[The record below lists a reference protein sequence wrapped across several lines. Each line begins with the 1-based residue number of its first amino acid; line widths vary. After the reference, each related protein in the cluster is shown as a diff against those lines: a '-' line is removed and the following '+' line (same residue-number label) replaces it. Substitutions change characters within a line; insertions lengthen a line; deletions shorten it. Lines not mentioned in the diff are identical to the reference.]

1 MRNFKTTILM
11 AAVIAMAATTT
22 WGATILL
29 TQADVGGPTLT
40 GNDYLLT
47 QNVTWTSGNAFVFGN
62 NATFDGQGFSVSY
75 TGPSGSSGK
84 GFDTF
89 GSNYTLKNVT
99 INDAPDQG
107 VWGVNVSNILIEN
120 VTANNCG
127 ENGIALLG
135 GDNQEVSNCS
145 IIGCGFDATNSF
157 FQVGVLFGGGGPQ
170 SNIDIH
176 DCTITANFQMGLQ
189 VNTVSGSNFITD
201 NEISLIHNIG
211 MRLEGT
217 LDNLLVDGN
226 NIHDNNSE
234 GIRVRGSIAN
244 MSISN
249 NTIFNNTN
257 EGIDVNCPETVPSD
271 VTGNVVA
278 NNADPEIFAKNVDV
292 IGNAVKG
299 RVFIQ
304 ADSGQTVNVKRNCI
318 DGEGV
323 SQVMDIGPAGG
334 ATFIVENNTINN
346 YSNDAIRIHTAGTA
360 QFNYNLITGI
370 TLQFNRGTFA
380 FPAATSSLFANVF
393 WNPTGTGG
401 GCAGGANAVSPSGG
415 APICPNASDDPQY
428 QSLDVFNPLFLAPGC
443 GAANPL
449 IRNGSRGAHGDSDGD
464 GTADCDDTEVCDGLD
479 NDGDGQIDEGFDA
492 DNDGVADCYDNCPG
506 TFNPDQTDTDNDG
519 AGDACDGCPN
529 DPLKTSPGICGCGV
543 VETGDTD
550 LDGTPDCLDG
560 CPNDPNKVAPGD
572 CGCGIADT
580 DTDND
585 GTPDCNDLCPNDP
598 NKIAPGDCGCGIAD
612 TDTDNDGTPD
622 CNDLCPNDPNKIAP
636 GDCGCGI
643 ADTDTDSD
651 GVPDCDDNCPNTFNP
666 GQEDCDNDGIGD
678 VCEAVTEAQKCAAVE
693 LAVIDCVCNSGAA
706 LTNIRDFCDL
716 LIQCLDAEIAAA
728 DLCDPASC
736 RATVLANINTLLGS
750 NCQ

>member
-304 ADSGQTVNVKRNCI
+304 ADSGQTVNVKRNRI

-346 YSNDAIRIHTAGTA
+346 YTNDAIRIHSAGTA

-370 TLQFNRGTFA
+370 TAQYNRGTFA

-401 GCAGGANAVSPSGG
+401 GCAGGASAVSPSGG
-415 APICPNASDDPQY
+415 ATICPNASDDPQY

-492 DNDGVADCYDNCPG
+492 DNDGVADC
-506 TFNPDQTDTDNDG
+506 F
-519 AGDACDGCPN
+519 DGCPN

-560 CPNDPNKVAPGD
+560 CPNDPLKVSPGDCGCGVSDIDSDSDGVPDCNDLCPADPNKVAPGD
-572 CGCGIADT
+572 CGCGV
-580 DTDND
+580 
-585 GTPDCNDLCPNDP
+585 
-598 NKIAPGDCGCGIAD
+598 
-612 TDTDNDGTPD
+612 
-622 CNDLCPNDPNKIAP
+622 
-636 GDCGCGI
+636 

-651 GVPDCDDNCPNTFNP
+651 GTPDCDDNCPNTFNP

-693 LAVIDCVCNSGAA
+693 LAVLDCVCNSGAG
-706 LTNIRDFCDL
+706 LTNINDFCDL

-736 RATVLANINTLLGS
+736 RATVLENINTLLGS
-750 NCQ
+750 FNCQ

>member
-29 TQADVGGPTLT
+29 TQADVGGSTLT

-47 QNVTWTSGNAFVFGN
+47 QDVTWTSGNAFVFGN

-75 TGPSGSSGK
+75 TGSDASGK

-99 INDAPDQG
+99 INDAPEQG
-107 VWGVNVSNILIEN
+107 VWGVNVNNILIEN

-201 NEISLIHNIG
+201 NEISLDNNIG

-217 LDNLLVDGN
+217 LDNFLVDGN

-318 DGEGV
+318 DGEGA

-346 YSNDAIRIHTAGTA
+346 YTNDAIRIHSAGTA

-370 TLQFNRGTFA
+370 TAQYNRGTYA
-380 FPAATSSLFANVF
+380 FPAATSSLVDNVF

-401 GCAGGANAVSPSGG
+401 ACPGGSDAVSPSGG
-415 APICPNASDDPQY
+415 ATICPNASDDPQY

-449 IRNGSRGAHGDSDGD
+449 IRNGSRGALGDSDGD

-492 DNDGVADCYDNCPG
+492 DNDGVADCFDNCPG
-506 TFNPDQTDTDNDG
+506 TVNPDQTDTDNDG
-519 AGDACDGCPN
+519 VGDACDGCPN
-529 DPLKTSPGICGCGV
+529 DPAKTAPGDCGCGV

-560 CPNDPNKVAPGD
+560 
-572 CGCGIADT
+572 
-580 DTDND
+580 
-585 GTPDCNDLCPNDP
+585 CPNDP

-622 CNDLCPNDPNKIAP
+622 CNDLCPNDPAKTAP
-636 GDCGCGI
+636 GDCGCGV

-651 GVPDCDDNCPNTFNP
+651 GVPDCDDNCPNTSNP
-666 GQEDCDNDGIGD
+666 GQEDCNNDGIGD
-678 VCEAVTEAQKCAAVE
+678 VCEAVTEAEKCAAVE
-693 LAVIDCVCNSGAA
+693 LAVIDCVCNSDVAS
-706 LTNIRDFCDL
+706 TNMNDFCDL
-716 LIQCLDAEIAAA
+716 LIQCLDAAIAAA
-728 DLCDPASC
+728 DLCDPDSC
-736 RATVLANINTLLGS
+736 RATVLANINIFGS

>member
-304 ADSGQTVNVKRNCI
+304 ADSGQTVNVKRNRI

-346 YSNDAIRIHTAGTA
+346 YFNDAIRIHSAGTA

-401 GCAGGANAVSPSGG
+401 GCAGGASAVSPSGG
-415 APICPNASDDPQY
+415 ATICPNASDDPQY

-492 DNDGVADCYDNCPG
+492 DNDGVADC
-506 TFNPDQTDTDNDG
+506 F
-519 AGDACDGCPN
+519 DGCPN

-560 CPNDPNKVAPGD
+560 CPNDPLKVSPGDCGCGVSDIDSDSDGVPDCNDLCPADPNKVAPGD
-572 CGCGIADT
+572 CGCGV
-580 DTDND
+580 
-585 GTPDCNDLCPNDP
+585 
-598 NKIAPGDCGCGIAD
+598 
-612 TDTDNDGTPD
+612 
-622 CNDLCPNDPNKIAP
+622 
-636 GDCGCGI
+636 

-651 GVPDCDDNCPNTFNP
+651 GTPDCDDNCPNTFNP

-693 LAVIDCVCNSGAA
+693 LAVLDCVCNSGAG
-706 LTNIRDFCDL
+706 LTNINDFCDL

-736 RATVLANINTLLGS
+736 RATVLENINTLLGS
-750 NCQ
+750 FNCQ

>member
-29 TQADVGGPTLT
+29 TQADVGGSTLT

-47 QNVTWTSGNAFVFGN
+47 QDVTWTSGNAFVFGN

-75 TGPSGSSGK
+75 TGSDASGK

-99 INDAPDQG
+99 INDAPEQG
-107 VWGVNVSNILIEN
+107 VWGVNVNNILIEN
-120 VTANNCG
+120 VTTNDCG
-127 ENGIALLG
+127 ANGIALLG

-145 IIGCGFDATNSF
+145 ISGCGFDATNSF

-201 NEISLIHNIG
+201 NEISLDNNIG

-217 LDNLLVDGN
+217 LDNFLVDGN

-249 NTIFNNTN
+249 NTIFNNTS

-318 DGEGV
+318 DGEGA

-346 YSNDAIRIHTAGTA
+346 YTNDAIRIHSAGTA

-370 TLQFNRGTFA
+370 TAQYNRGTYA
-380 FPAATSSLFANVF
+380 FPAATSSLVDNVF

-401 GCAGGANAVSPSGG
+401 GCPGGSDAVSPSGG
-415 APICPNASDDPQY
+415 ATICPNASDDPQY

-443 GAANPL
+443 GAENPL
-449 IRNGSRGAHGDSDGD
+449 IRNGSRGALGDSDGD
-464 GTADCDDTEVCDGLD
+464 GTADCDDAEVCDGLD

-492 DNDGVADCYDNCPG
+492 DNDGVADCFDNCPG
-506 TFNPDQTDTDNDG
+506 TVNPDQTDTDNDG
-519 AGDACDGCPN
+519 VGDACDGCPN
-529 DPLKTSPGICGCGV
+529 DPAKT
-543 VETGDTD
+543 
-550 LDGTPDCLDG
+550 
-560 CPNDPNKVAPGD
+560 APGD

-598 NKIAPGDCGCGIAD
+598 AKTAPGDCGCGV
-612 TDTDNDGTPD
+612 
-622 CNDLCPNDPNKIAP
+622 
-636 GDCGCGI
+636 

-651 GVPDCDDNCPNTFNP
+651 GVPDCDDNCPNTSNP
-666 GQEDCDNDGIGD
+666 GQEDCNNDGIGD
-678 VCEAVTEAQKCAAVE
+678 VCEAVTEAEKCAAVE
-693 LAVIDCVCNSGAA
+693 LAVIDCVCNSDVAS
-706 LTNIRDFCDL
+706 TNMNDFCDL
-716 LIQCLDAEIAAA
+716 LIQCLDAAITAA
-728 DLCDPASC
+728 DLCDPDSC
-736 RATVLANINTLLGS
+736 RATVLANINTFGS

>member
-1 MRNFKTTILM
+1 MLIQLSRKDDKMRNFKTTILM

-304 ADSGQTVNVKRNCI
+304 ADSGQTVNVKRNRI
-318 DGEGV
+318 DGEGG

-346 YSNDAIRIHTAGTA
+346 YTNDAIRIHSAGTA

-370 TLQFNRGTFA
+370 TAQYNRGTFA

-401 GCAGGANAVSPSGG
+401 GCTGGADAVSPSGG
-415 APICPNASDDPQY
+415 ATICPNASDDPQY

-492 DNDGVADCYDNCPG
+492 DNDGVADC
-506 TFNPDQTDTDNDG
+506 F
-519 AGDACDGCPN
+519 DGCPN

-560 CPNDPNKVAPGD
+560 CPNDPLKVSPGDCGCGVSDIDSDSDGVPDCNDLCPADPNKVAPGD
-572 CGCGIADT
+572 CGCGV
-580 DTDND
+580 
-585 GTPDCNDLCPNDP
+585 
-598 NKIAPGDCGCGIAD
+598 
-612 TDTDNDGTPD
+612 
-622 CNDLCPNDPNKIAP
+622 
-636 GDCGCGI
+636 

-651 GVPDCDDNCPNTFNP
+651 GTPDCDDNCPNTFNP

-693 LAVIDCVCNSGAA
+693 LAVLDCVCNSGAG
-706 LTNIRDFCDL
+706 LTNINDFCDL

-736 RATVLANINTLLGS
+736 RATVLENINTLLGS
-750 NCQ
+750 FNCQ

>member
-29 TQADVGGPTLT
+29 TQADVGGSTLT

-47 QNVTWTSGNAFVFGN
+47 QDVTWTSGNAFVFGN

-75 TGPSGSSGK
+75 TGSDASGK

-99 INDAPDQG
+99 INDAPEQG
-107 VWGVNVSNILIEN
+107 VWGVNVNNILIEN
-120 VTANNCG
+120 VTANDCG
-127 ENGIALLG
+127 ANGIALLG

-157 FQVGVLFGGGGPQ
+157 FQVGVLFGGGGAQ

-201 NEISLIHNIG
+201 NEISLVHNIG

-217 LDNLLVDGN
+217 LDNFLVDGN
-226 NIHDNNSE
+226 NIHDNNNE

-249 NTIFNNTN
+249 NTIFNNTS

-318 DGEGV
+318 DGEGA

-346 YSNDAIRIHTAGTA
+346 YTNDAIRIHSAGTA

-370 TLQFNRGTFA
+370 TAQYNRGTYA

-401 GCAGGANAVSPSGG
+401 GCTGGADAVSPSGG
-415 APICPNASDDPQY
+415 ATICPNASDDPQY

-492 DNDGVADCYDNCPG
+492 DNDGVADC
-506 TFNPDQTDTDNDG
+506 F
-519 AGDACDGCPN
+519 DGCPN

-560 CPNDPNKVAPGD
+560 CPNDPLKVSPGDCGCGVSDIDSDSDGVPDCNDLCPADPNKVAPGD
-572 CGCGIADT
+572 CGCGV
-580 DTDND
+580 
-585 GTPDCNDLCPNDP
+585 
-598 NKIAPGDCGCGIAD
+598 
-612 TDTDNDGTPD
+612 
-622 CNDLCPNDPNKIAP
+622 
-636 GDCGCGI
+636 

-651 GVPDCDDNCPNTFNP
+651 GTPDCDDNCPNTFNP

-693 LAVIDCVCNSGAA
+693 LAVLDCVCNSGAG
-706 LTNIRDFCDL
+706 LTNINDFCDL

-736 RATVLANINTLLGS
+736 RATVLENINTLIGS
-750 NCQ
+750 FNCQ